1 MDLHAKADVVS
12 AWCLIMGV
20 KISHAKF
27 RTFGMDWGTKKKVE
41 GKLIIH
47 TEGWTEVLVD
57 VRSDGVLTH
66 LGMIWNTDM
75 NNKELWNGIVEKV
88 QDMGWRISR
97 TCARTWRRLWPWPV
111 AEVWVAAGGGRPRR
125 AASSGFVEHG
135 QAIALAVDGVQQFVV
150 EGLVDGDAERRA
162 DQALENAA
170 ARSALATSRSAS
182 ASSSGVPKT

>member
-1 MDLHAKADVVS
+1 MDLQAKADVVS

-88 QDMGWRISR
+88 QDMGWRI
-97 TCARTWRRLWPWPV
+97 ARTWVRPGDKMLAMDYCLKTNICYRLQFGIWDLK
-111 AEVWVAAGGGRPRR
+111 EYKKLD
-125 AASSGFVEHG
+125 
-135 QAIALAVDGVQQFVV
+135 AIYMRIIRNIKKY
-150 EGLVDGDAERRA
+150 EGIPCPG
-162 DQALENAA
+162 N
-170 ARSALATSRSAS
+170 SRQ
-182 ASSSGVPKT
+182 